1 MSAPTNAQAPSF
13 AEQVQTLGACKA
25 FSVALPAICRQYGV
39 EVGLIFQ
46 SAGDGVGIGFT
57 MPDKTPG
64 KVQNAISQE
73 VLRRVG
79 IVERLFEIESLVA
92 AMKQLKLASVDGE
105 APELADQVNAVLH
118 RRVDEEIERLVDEG
132 EGLARQ
138 LHPENGP
145 TDL

>member
-1 MSAPTNAQAPSF
+1 MSDTVGVNAPSF
-13 AEQVQTLGACKA
+13 AEKVQTLGACKA

-64 KVQNAISQE
+64 KVQDAISQE
-73 VLRRVG
+73 VLRRVE

-92 AMKQLKLASVDGE
+92 AMKQLKLASVDAE
-105 APELADQVNAVLH
+105 APELADQVNNVLG
-118 RRVDEEIERLVDEG
+118 RRVDAEIDRLVEEG
-132 EGLARQ
+132 ESLARR